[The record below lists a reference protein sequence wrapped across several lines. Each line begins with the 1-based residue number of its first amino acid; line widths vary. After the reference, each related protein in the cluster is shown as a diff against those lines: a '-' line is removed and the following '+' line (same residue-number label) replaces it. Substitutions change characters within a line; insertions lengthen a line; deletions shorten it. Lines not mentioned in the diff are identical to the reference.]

1 MNADRAATVS
11 EEVPTD
17 RKLITL
23 WSIILAVSVVI
34 FVSLVGATYVS
45 TDWGTW
51 RNAIISIGL
60 LTLLVTVTWSCVR
73 STNLRCRYSP
83 SSDWKIIG
91 QFAIWIWLL
100 ALGVNLFSRWVFDD
114 IPREDDL
121 VWSAISP
128 MVQIL
133 SIAIAPALWWFPI
146 WTLASWWRARRTGKR
161 KGARSIHPDEQ
172 HQDSWFSRAQVNLK
186 RSRASR
192 GRLWRLAG
200 VTAATLACLAF
211 FWFGDQWIRSNEL
224 RALIEE
230 IGSSRSQ
237 VQVADDYW
245 SDLYDRA
252 TQAGGFQSDYDSAAK
267 DVSSSAQNLN
277 FDLALNRERVD
288 SLVLLPWHG
297 DNRALRDRYS
307 SYLDALLTR
316 TNDMGNSSTAES
328 LSTAIGKSSTPL
340 STAWRMVVQQAQF
353 MPLPIFAK
361 DMTNQIDSATR

>member
-1 MNADRAATVS
+1 MTTDRTAMVS
-11 EEVPTD
+11 EQVPTD

-23 WSIILAVSVVI
+23 WTIILVVSIVV
-34 FVSLVGATYVS
+34 FVSLLGATYES
-45 TDWGTW
+45 TGLNTW
-51 RNAIISIGL
+51 RNAVISIGL
-60 LTLLVTVTWSCVR
+60 PTLCVTVTWSCVR
-73 STNLRCRYSP
+73 SANLRRRYSTT
-83 SSDWKIIG
+83 SGWKIIG
-91 QFAIWIWLL
+91 EFAFWIWLL
-100 ALGVNLFSRWVFDD
+100 AVGVNLFNRWVFADLPRDD
-114 IPREDDL
+114 DQI
-121 VWSAISP
+121 WSAISP

-146 WTLASWWRARRTGKR
+146 WTLASWWRERRTGKR
-161 KGARSIHPDEQ
+161 KDARSIHPDDE

-192 GRLWRLAG
+192 GRLWRFAW

-237 VQVADDYW
+237 VQVADNYW
-245 SDLYDRA
+245 SNLYDRA

-307 SYLDALLTR
+307 NYLDTLLTR
-316 TNDMGNSSTAES
+316 TNDMGNSSSAES
-328 LSTAIGKSSTPL
+328 LSTAMKKSSTPL
-340 STAWRMVVQQAQF
+340 STAWRLVEQQAQF

>member
-1 MNADRAATVS
+1 
-11 EEVPTD
+11 
-17 RKLITL
+17 
-23 WSIILAVSVVI
+23 
-34 FVSLVGATYVS
+34 
-45 TDWGTW
+45 
-51 RNAIISIGL
+51 
-60 LTLLVTVTWSCVR
+60 
-73 STNLRCRYSP
+73 
-83 SSDWKIIG
+83 
-91 QFAIWIWLL
+91 
-100 ALGVNLFSRWVFDD
+100 
-114 IPREDDL
+114 
-121 VWSAISP
+121 
-128 MVQIL
+128 
-133 SIAIAPALWWFPI
+133 
-146 WTLASWWRARRTGKR
+146 
-161 KGARSIHPDEQ
+161 
-172 HQDSWFSRAQVNLK
+172 
-186 RSRASR
+186 
-192 GRLWRLAG
+192 
-200 VTAATLACLAF
+200 LAF